1 MTISNSNLDAMNTA
15 TSSAATPKAVHTST
29 VKISPRG
36 EVSLEQSNGEEKFNG
51 YVSRGMK
58 KVIQD
63 QLDSAN
69 RMLKQKDVKCE
80 YRYVEEAKRIAI
92 KVINT
97 ETDQVI
103 KEIPS
108 EDVLK
113 MSQIIQEMTGTLID
127 ERR

>member
-1 MTISNSNLDAMNTA
+1 MTISNSNLDAMNTTA
-15 TSSAATPKAVHTST
+15 SNAAAPKTSGGTT
-29 VKISPRG
+29 VKVSTKG
-36 EVSLEQSNGEEKFNG
+36 EVTLEQSNEETKFNG

-113 MSQIIQEMTGTLID
+113 LSQTIQEMTGTLID